1 MLCMVEHAHSHD
13 NIDWDA
19 RLADLRQVDELV
31 APETRQLVAS
41 LLRAEDRRVV
51 EIGAGAGGTA
61 AAFAAELGR
70 RDPGGAGV
78 VVVDSAPQLLAEAT
92 RRARCSVSAD
102 VEVRGVRADAAGPEL
117 AEAVGEQ
124 VDLVHAAF
132 AVHHLP
138 DQVAGLRRLA
148 GLARP
153 GGRVAIV
160 ETGLPPR
167 VLPWDVGLGE
177 PGLEERLTATDD
189 EWFRR
194 MRAEMEGA
202 VRLPVGWGS
211 AMREAGLQDVE
222 TRSYLVDRPAPLD
235 ENVRGA
241 VVGRLAHLQRHAAE
255 RVGAEDAAV
264 LERLLDPDD
273 PHYAGNREDLY
284 YLAAHSVIVG
294 TVPE

>member
-1 MLCMVEHAHSHD
+1 MAEHTHSHD
-13 NIDWDA
+13 NIDWDE

-31 APETRQLVAS
+31 APETRQLAAS

-61 AAFAAELGR
+61 AAFAEELGR
-70 RDPGGAGV
+70 REPTGAGV
-78 VVVDSAPQLLAEAT
+78 LVVDSAPQLLAEAT
-92 RRARCSVSAD
+92 SRARRSASAD
-102 VEVRGVRADAAGPEL
+102 VEVRDVHADAADPGL
-117 AEAVGEQ
+117 AEAVGERA
-124 VDLVHAAF
+124 DLVHAAF

-138 DQVAGLRRLA
+138 DQLAGLRRLA

-160 ETGLPPR
+160 ETGVSPR

-177 PGLEERLTATDD
+177 PGLEERLAATNY

-194 MRAEMEGA
+194 MRADMEGA

-211 AMREAGLQDVE
+211 AMREAGLQDVR
-222 TRSYLVDRPAPLD
+222 TWSYLIDRPAPLD
-235 ENVRGA
+235 ENTRD
-241 VVGRLAHLQRHAAE
+241 VVLGRLEHLHRHAAE

-264 LERLLDPDD
+264 LERLLDPED

-284 YLAAHSVIVG
+284 YLAANTVVVG
-294 TVPE
+294 TVP